1 MPLNYQP
8 SANWLR
14 PAGPGPGHPSETLET
29 VSDVTCQVTG
39 WLAGRCRA
47 MATTTSEIGTSWYQ
61 LRSPLHGAARP
72 CGAAMR
78 SLLPAAWR
86 HATAAHASAK
96 RDAPERPARSVE
108 AVHSRRLRA

>member
-1 MPLNYQP
+1 MPGDGDDHERDRHL
-8 SANWLR
+8 
-14 PAGPGPGHPSETLET
+14 
-29 VSDVTCQVTG
+29 
-39 WLAGRCRA
+39 
-47 MATTTSEIGTSWYQ
+47 WYQ

-108 AVHSRRLRA
+108 AVHSRRLRALRQSRSVLAR